1 MKYKKHVSEEQFVYA
16 KVLGTGMEIGLA
28 ALVVTFILYAADLLT
43 PHVAVNDLPLVWK
56 MPVREYLAVTGIH
69 AGWSWLGMIGKG
81 DFINFI
87 GIAFLAGITIPCY
100 LAILPGLIRK
110 KDTILTVVALLEIT
124 VLVLA
129 ASGVLRGGGH

>member
-110 KDTILTVVALLEIT
+110 KDMILTVVALLEIT

>member
-16 KVLGTGMEIGLA
+16 RVLDVGMKVGLVLLVLTFA
-28 ALVVTFILYAADLLT
+28 AYVSGLLT
-43 PHVAVNDLPLVWK
+43 PHVAVDELPRVWK
-56 MPVREYLAVTGIH
+56 MPVRDYLTATGIH
-69 AGWSWLGMIGKG
+69 TGWSWLGMIGKG
-81 DFINFI
+81 DFVNFL
-87 GIAFLAGITIPCY
+87 GIALLAGITIPCY

-110 KDTILTVVALLEIT
+110 KDMILVTVALLEVA

>member
-56 MPVREYLAVTGIH
+56 MPVRDYLAVTGIH
-69 AGWSWLGMIGKG
+69 TGWSWLGMIGKG
-81 DFINFI
+81 DFVNFI

-110 KDTILTVVALLEIT
+110 KDTILTVIALLEIA